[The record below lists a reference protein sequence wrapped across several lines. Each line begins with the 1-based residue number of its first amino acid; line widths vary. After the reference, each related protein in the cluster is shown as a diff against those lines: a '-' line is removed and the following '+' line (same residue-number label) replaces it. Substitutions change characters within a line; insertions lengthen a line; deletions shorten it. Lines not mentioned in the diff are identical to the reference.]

1 MVDWPRMKPSIHTP
15 LPGPKAKA
23 LLERGQAVLSP
34 SYIRPYPFVPARGQG
49 VFLEDVDG
57 NIFLDFMAGIAVNT
71 TGYAHPRV
79 LEAVRAQAERFAHVC
94 FSDFTHEPT
103 LSLAERL
110 VAKLGGGYRVFFGNS
125 GTEGIEA
132 AIKLVRHHTGRPY
145 LLAFTG
151 AFHGRSLGALSLTAS
166 KSAYRKGFAPL
177 LPGVVHVP
185 FPNPFRPPLGAKPE
199 EVGEAVLEHL
209 EHLFRTVLP
218 PEEVAA
224 LFLEPIQGEGGYL
237 VPPPGFIPKLKALLE
252 RHGILL
258 VADEVQTGAGRT
270 GRFFALE
277 HEGVQADVYVL
288 AKGLAS
294 GYPISALLFREELG
308 SWRPGAHGTTFG
320 GQAVAAAAAHATL
333 DLLEGGLMENA
344 RQVGAYLLRELK
356 AMQGRFPF
364 LGDVRGR
371 GLMIGLD
378 FGTPTE
384 ERPDLRDKAV
394 ELAFKKGLLLLP
406 AGPSALRIAPPLIL
420 TEPEAALGLEIL
432 EEVFQAL

>member
-1 MVDWPRMKPSIHTP
+1 MKPLVRTP

-23 LLERGQAVLSP
+23 LLERGEGVLSP
-34 SYIRPYPFVPARGQG
+34 SYVRPYPFVPARGQG

-57 NIFLDFMAGIAVNT
+57 NVFLDFMAGIAVNT

-110 VAKLGGGYRVFFGNS
+110 VARLGGGYRVFFGNS
-125 GTEGIEA
+125 GTEAIEA
-132 AIKLVRHHTGRPY
+132 AIKLFRHHTGRPY

-166 KSAYRKGFAPL
+166 KSAYRKGFGPL

-185 FPNPFRPPLGAKPE
+185 FPNPFRPPLGASSE
-199 EVGEAVLEHL
+199 NVGEVVLEHL
-209 EHLFRTVLP
+209 EHLFRTAVP

-224 LFLEPIQGEGGYL
+224 FFVEPIQGEGGYV
-237 VPPPGFIPKLKALLE
+237 VPPAGFLPRLKALLE

-270 GRFFALE
+270 GRFLALE
-277 HEGVQADVYVL
+277 HEGVEADVYVL

-294 GYPISALLFREELG
+294 GYPLSALLFREELG
-308 SWRPGAHGTTFG
+308 SWRPASHGTTFG

-333 DLLEGGLMENA
+333 DLLEEGLMENA
-344 RQVGAYLLRELK
+344 ARVGGYLLEELK
-356 AMQGRFPF
+356 AMQTRFPF

-378 FGTPTE
+378 FGTPRE
-384 ERPDLRDKAV
+384 ERPDLRDKAQR
-394 ELAFKKGLLLLP
+394 LAFEKGLLTLA
-406 AGPSALRIAPPLIL
+406 AGPSALRLAPPLL
-420 TEPEAALGLEIL
+420 LSREEAAMGLSIL
-432 EEVFQAL
+432 EEVFQSL

>member
-1 MVDWPRMKPSIHTP
+1 MKPEVKTP

-23 LLERGQAVLSP
+23 LMEKGQAVLSP
-34 SYIRPYPFVPARGQG
+34 SYVRPYPFVPARGQG

-57 NIFLDFMAGIAVNT
+57 NVFLDFMAGIAVNT
-71 TGYAHPRV
+71 TGYAHPKV

-110 VAKLGGGYRVFFGNS
+110 AEKLGSGYRVFFGNS

-151 AFHGRSLGALSLTAS
+151 AFHGRSLGSLSLTAS
-166 KSAYRKGFAPL
+166 KSTYRKGFAPL

-185 FPNPFRPPLGAKPE
+185 FPNPFRPPLGARPE
-199 EVGEAVLEHL
+199 EVGEAVLAHL

-224 LFLEPIQGEGGYL
+224 FFLEPIQGEGGYL

-270 GRFFALE
+270 GLFFALE

-294 GYPISALLFREELG
+294 GYPLSALLFQEELG

-320 GQAVAAAAAHATL
+320 GQAVSAAAAHATL

-344 RQVGAYLLRELK
+344 AQVGAFLLQELRG
-356 AMQGRFPF
+356 MQARYPF

-378 FGTPTE
+378 FGTPEE

-394 ELAFKKGLLLLP
+394 ELAFQKGLLLLP
-406 AGPSALRIAPPLIL
+406 AGPSALRIAPPLVL
-420 TEPEAALGLEIL
+420 TREEAAMGLEIL
-432 EEVFQAL
+432 EAVFRSL

>member
-1 MVDWPRMKPSIHTP
+1 MKPKVTTP
-15 LPGPKAKA
+15 LPGPKARE
-23 LLERGQAVLSP
+23 LMEREQTVLSP
-34 SYIRPYPFVPARGQG
+34 SYVRPYPFVPARGQG

-57 NIFLDFMAGIAVNT
+57 NVFLDFMAGIAVNT
-71 TGYAHPRV
+71 TGYAHPKV

-110 VAKLGGGYRVFFGNS
+110 VTKLGGGYRVFFGNS

-277 HEGVQADVYVL
+277 LEGVQADVYVL

-320 GQAVAAAAAHATL
+320 GQAVSAAAAHATL

-344 RQVGAYLLRELK
+344 ARVGAYLLEGLK
-356 AMQGRFPF
+356 TLQRRFPF

-378 FGTPTE
+378 FGTPEE
-384 ERPDLRDKAV
+384 ERPDLRDKVV
-394 ELAFKKGLLLLP
+394 ERAFQKGLLLLQ
-406 AGPSALRIAPPLIL
+406 AGPSAVRIAPPLIL
-420 TEPEAALGLEIL
+420 SKEEAAMGLEIL
-432 EEVFQAL
+432 EEVFREL

>member
-1 MVDWPRMKPSIHTP
+1 MRPEVRTP

-23 LLERGQAVLSP
+23 MLERGERVLSP
-34 SYIRPYPFVPARGQG
+34 SYVRPYPFVPARGEG

-57 NIFLDFMAGIAVNT
+57 NVFLDFMAGIAVNT
-71 TGYAHPRV
+71 TGYAHPKV

-94 FSDFTHEPT
+94 FSDFTHDPT
-103 LSLAERL
+103 LTLAERL
-110 VAKLGGGYRVFFGNS
+110 SEKLGGRYRVFFGNS

-166 KSAYRKGFAPL
+166 QSKYRKGFAPL
-177 LPGVVHVP
+177 LPGVVHLP
-185 FPNPFRPPLGAKPE
+185 FPNPFRPPLGARPE
-199 EVGEAVLEHL
+199 EVGEAVLAHL

-224 LFLEPIQGEGGYL
+224 LFLEPIQGEGGYV

-277 HEGVQADVYVL
+277 HEGVEADIYVL

-294 GYPISALLFREELG
+294 GYPLSAVLFREELG

-320 GQAVAAAAAHATL
+320 GQAVSAAAALATL

-344 RQVGAYLLRELK
+344 ARVGAFLLGELK
-356 AMQGRFPF
+356 ALQARFPF

-378 FGTPTE
+378 FGSPKE

-394 ELAFKKGLLLLP
+394 ELAFHKGLLLLP
-406 AGPSALRIAPPLIL
+406 AGPSALRIAPPLVL
-420 TEPEAALGLEIL
+420 KEEEAAMGLEIL
-432 EEVFQAL
+432 EAVFRAL

>member
-1 MVDWPRMKPSIHTP
+1 MKPEVKTP
-15 LPGPKAKA
+15 LPGPKAQE
-23 LLERGQAVLSP
+23 LLARGEKVLSP
-34 SYIRPYPFVPARGQG
+34 SYVRPYPFVPARGQG

-57 NIFLDFMAGIAVNT
+57 NVFLDFMAGIAVNT

-79 LEAVRAQAERFAHVC
+79 LAAVKAQAERFAHVC

-110 VAKLGGGYRVFFGNS
+110 VAKVGGGYRVFFGNS

-185 FPNPFRPPLGAKPE
+185 FPNPFRPPLGASPE
-199 EVGEAVLEHL
+199 EVGEAVLAHL
-209 EHLFRTVLP
+209 EHLFATVLP

-224 LFLEPIQGEGGYL
+224 FFLEPIQGEGGYVL
-237 VPPPGFIPKLKALLE
+237 PPAGFLPKLKALLE

-270 GRFFALE
+270 GRFLALE
-277 HEGVQADVYVL
+277 HEGVEADVYVL

-294 GYPISALLFREELG
+294 GYPLSARPLSRGARELAPRG
-308 SWRPGAHGTTFG
+308 PRHHLRRPGGGGGRSPGHPGPPRGGPHGKRQG
-320 GQAVAAAAAHATL
+320 S
-333 DLLEGGLMENA
+333 GGLPPRRPKGDAEA
-344 RQVGAYLLRELK
+344 LSLPG
-356 AMQGRFPF
+356 GR
-364 LGDVRGR
+364 
-371 GLMIGLD
+371 
-378 FGTPTE
+378 
-384 ERPDLRDKAV
+384 
-394 ELAFKKGLLLLP
+394 
-406 AGPSALRIAPPLIL
+406 AGPGPHDRPGFRKPRGAPPG
-420 TEPEAALGLEIL
+420 PPGPGAKAGL
-432 EEVFQAL
+432 

>member
-1 MVDWPRMKPSIHTP
+1 MEPSIHTP
-15 LPGPKAKA
+15 LPGPKAQA
-23 LLERGQAVLSP
+23 LLERGQAVLST

-57 NIFLDFMAGIAVNT
+57 NVFLDFMAGIAVNT

-79 LEAVRAQAERFAHVC
+79 LEAVRAQAERFAHAC

-110 VAKLGGGYRVFFGNS
+110 VGRLGGGYRVFFGNS

-166 KSAYRKGFAPL
+166 KSAYRKGFSPL

-185 FPNPFRPPLGAKPE
+185 FPNPFRPPLGARPE
-199 EVGEAVLEHL
+199 EAGDAVLEHL
-209 EHLFRTVLP
+209 KHLFRTVVS

-224 LFLEPIQGEGGYL
+224 FFLEPIQGEGGYL
-237 VPPPGFIPKLKALLE
+237 VPPAGFIPKLKELLE

-258 VADEVQTGAGRT
+258 VADEVQSGAGRT
-270 GRFFALE
+270 GLFLALE
-277 HEGVQADVYVL
+277 HEGVQADAYVL

-294 GYPISALLFREELG
+294 GYPLSALLFREELS

-333 DLLEGGLMENA
+333 DLLEGGLMENGA
-344 RQVGAYLLRELK
+344 RVGAYLLEELR
-356 AMQGRFPF
+356 AMQARFPF

-378 FGTPTE
+378 FGTQEE

-394 ELAFKKGLLLLP
+394 ELAFTKGLLLLP

-420 TEPEAALGLEIL
+420 KEEEAAMGLEIL
-432 EEVFQAL
+432 EAVFQAL

>member
-1 MVDWPRMKPSIHTP
+1 MKPSIHTP

-57 NIFLDFMAGIAVNT
+57 NVFLDFMAGIAVNT
-71 TGYAHPRV
+71 TGYAHPKV

-110 VAKLGGGYRVFFGNS
+110 AEKLGGGYRVFFGNS

-166 KSAYRKGFAPL
+166 KSAYRKGFSPL

-185 FPNPFRPPLGAKPE
+185 FPNPFRPPLGARPE
-199 EVGEAVLEHL
+199 EVGEAVLAHL

-224 LFLEPIQGEGGYL
+224 FFLEPIQGEGGYL

-270 GRFFALE
+270 GLFFALE

-294 GYPISALLFREELG
+294 GYPLSALLFREELG

-320 GQAVAAAAAHATL
+320 GQAVSAAAAHATL

-344 RQVGAYLLRELK
+344 AQVGAFLLQELRG
-356 AMQGRFPF
+356 MQARYPF

-378 FGTPTE
+378 FGTPEE

-394 ELAFKKGLLLLP
+394 ELAFQKGLLLLP
-406 AGPSALRIAPPLIL
+406 AGPSALRIAPPLVL
-420 TEPEAALGLEIL
+420 TREEAAMGLEIL
-432 EEVFQAL
+432 EAVFRSL

>member
-1 MVDWPRMKPSIHTP
+1 MKPRIHTP
-15 LPGPKAKA
+15 LPGPKAQA
-23 LLERGQAVLSP
+23 LLERGQAVLST

-57 NIFLDFMAGIAVNT
+57 NVFLDFMAGIAVNT

-110 VAKLGGGYRVFFGNS
+110 VGRLGGGYRVFFGNS

-166 KSAYRKGFAPL
+166 KSAYRKGFSPL

-185 FPNPFRPPLGAKPE
+185 FPNPFRPPLGARPE
-199 EVGEAVLEHL
+199 EVGKAVLEYL
-209 EHLFRTVLP
+209 EHLFRTVVP

-224 LFLEPIQGEGGYL
+224 FFLEPIQGEGGYL
-237 VPPPGFIPKLKALLE
+237 VPPPGFIPELKALLE
-252 RHGILL
+252 RYGILL
-258 VADEVQTGAGRT
+258 VADEVQSGAGRT
-270 GRFFALE
+270 GHFFALE
-277 HEGVQADVYVL
+277 HEGVKADVYVL

-294 GYPISALLFREELG
+294 GYPLSTLLFREELA

-333 DLLEGGLMENA
+333 DLLEAGLMENA

-378 FGTPTE
+378 FGTQEE

-420 TEPEAALGLEIL
+420 KEEEAAMGLEIL
-432 EEVFQAL
+432 EAVFQAL

>member
-1 MVDWPRMKPSIHTP
+1 MKPKVTTP
-15 LPGPKAKA
+15 LPGPKARE
-23 LLERGQAVLSP
+23 LMERGQAVLSP

-71 TGYAHPRV
+71 TGYAHPKV

-110 VAKLGGGYRVFFGNS
+110 VARLGGGYRVFFGNS

-166 KSAYRKGFAPL
+166 KSAYRKGFSPL

-185 FPNPFRPPLGAKPE
+185 FPNPFRPPLGASPE
-199 EVGEAVLEHL
+199 TVGEAVLEYL

-224 LFLEPIQGEGGYL
+224 FFLEPIQGEGGYV
-237 VPPPGFIPKLKALLE
+237 VPPAGFLSKLKALLE
-252 RHGILL
+252 RYGILL
-258 VADEVQTGAGRT
+258 VADEVQSGAGRT
-270 GRFFALE
+270 GRFLALE
-277 HEGVQADVYVL
+277 HEGIQADVYVL

-333 DLLEGGLMENA
+333 DLLEGGLMEHAA
-344 RQVGAYLLRELK
+344 RVGTYLLEELK
-356 AMQGRFPF
+356 ALQKRFPF

-378 FGTPTE
+378 FGTPEE
-384 ERPDLRDKAV
+384 ERPHLRDQVV
-394 ELAFKKGLLLLP
+394 ERAFQKGLLLLQ
-406 AGPSALRIAPPLIL
+406 AGPSAVRIAPPLIL
-420 TEPEAALGLEIL
+420 SKEEAAMGLEIL
-432 EEVFQAL
+432 EEVFREL

>member
-1 MVDWPRMKPSIHTP
+1 MKPEVKTP
-15 LPGPKAKA
+15 LPGPKAQE
-23 LLERGQAVLSP
+23 LLARGEKVLSP
-34 SYIRPYPFVPARGQG
+34 SYVRPYPFVPARGQG

-57 NIFLDFMAGIAVNT
+57 NVFLDFMAGIAVNT

-79 LEAVRAQAERFAHVC
+79 LAAVKAQAERFAHVC

-110 VAKLGGGYRVFFGNS
+110 VAKVGGGYRVFFGNS

-177 LPGVVHVP
+177 LPGVVHIP
-185 FPNPFRPPLGAKPE
+185 FPNPFRPPLGASPE
-199 EVGEAVLEHL
+199 EVGESVLAHL
-209 EHLFRTVLP
+209 EHLFATVLP

-224 LFLEPIQGEGGYL
+224 FFLEPIQGEGGYVL
-237 VPPPGFIPKLKALLE
+237 PPAGFLPKLKALLE

-270 GRFFALE
+270 GRFLALE
-277 HEGVQADVYVL
+277 HEGVEADVYVL

-294 GYPISALLFREELG
+294 GYPLSALLFREELG

-320 GQAVAAAAAHATL
+320 GQAVAAAAAQATL

-344 RQVGAYLLRELK
+344 REVGAFLLAGLRE
-356 AMQGRFPF
+356 MQKRFPF

-378 FGTPTE
+378 FGSPE
-384 ERPDLRDKAV
+384 EPRPDLRDQAQRR
-394 ELAFKKGLLLLP
+394 AFEKGLLTLA
-406 AGPSALRIAPPLIL
+406 AGPSALRLAPPLIL
-420 TEPEAALGLEIL
+420 SREEAALGLEIL
-432 EEVFQAL
+432 EEALKSL

>member
-1 MVDWPRMKPSIHTP
+1 MKPSVRTP
-15 LPGPKAKA
+15 LPGPKAKE
-23 LLERGQAVLSP
+23 LLARGERVLSP
-34 SYIRPYPFVPARGQG
+34 SYVRPYPFVPARGEG

-57 NIFLDFMAGIAVNT
+57 NVFLDFMAGIAVNT
-71 TGYAHPRV
+71 TGYAHPKV

-110 VAKLGGGYRVFFGNS
+110 VEKVGRGYRVFFGNS
-125 GTEGIEA
+125 GAEAIEA
-132 AIKLVRHHTGRPY
+132 AIKLVRYHTGRPY

-166 KSAYRKGFAPL
+166 KSAYRKGFGPL

-185 FPNPFRPPLGAKPE
+185 FPDPFRPPLGARPE
-199 EVGEAVLEHL
+199 AVGEVVLNHL
-209 EHLFRTVLP
+209 EHLFRTALP

-224 LFLEPIQGEGGYL
+224 LFLEPIQGEGGYVL
-237 VPPPGFIPKLKALLE
+237 PPEGFLPRLKALLE

-270 GRFFALE
+270 GRFLALE
-277 HEGVQADVYVL
+277 HEGLEADVYVL

-294 GYPISALLFREELG
+294 GYPLSALLFREELG

-344 RQVGAYLLRELK
+344 KEVGAFLLAELK
-356 AMQGRFPF
+356 GMQRRFPF
-364 LGDVRGR
+364 LGEVRGR

-378 FGTPTE
+378 FGSPE
-384 ERPDLRDKAV
+384 EARPDLRDKAQR
-394 ELAFKKGLLLLP
+394 LAFEKGLLVLA
-406 AGPSALRIAPPLIL
+406 AGPSALRLAPPLIL
-420 TEPEAALGLEIL
+420 SREEAAMGLEVL
-432 EEVFQAL
+432 EAVFRSL

>member
-1 MVDWPRMKPSIHTP
+1 MRPEVKTP

-23 LLERGQAVLSP
+23 MLERGERVLSP
-34 SYIRPYPFVPARGQG
+34 SYVRPYPFVPARGQG
-49 VFLEDVDG
+49 AFLEDVDG
-57 NIFLDFMAGIAVNT
+57 NLFLDFMAGIAVNT

-94 FSDFTHEPT
+94 FSDFTHDPT
-103 LSLAERL
+103 LTLAERL
-110 VAKLGGGYRVFFGNS
+110 VERLGGRYRVFFGNS

-151 AFHGRSLGALSLTAS
+151 AFHGRSMGALSLTAS
-166 KSAYRKGFAPL
+166 QSKYRQGFAPL
-177 LPGVVHVP
+177 LPGVVHLP
-185 FPNPFRPPLGAKPE
+185 FPNPFRPPLGARGE
-199 EVGEAVLEHL
+199 EVGEAVLAHL

-224 LFLEPIQGEGGYL
+224 LFLEPIQGEGGYV
-237 VPPPGFIPKLKALLE
+237 VPPAGFIPKLKALLE

-277 HEGVQADVYVL
+277 HEGVEADIYVL

-294 GYPISALLFREELG
+294 GYPLSAVLFREELG

-320 GQAVAAAAAHATL
+320 GQAVSAAAALATL

-344 RQVGAYLLRELK
+344 ARVGAFLLGELK
-356 AMQGRFPF
+356 AMQARFPF

-378 FGTPTE
+378 FGGPEE

-394 ELAFKKGLLLLP
+394 ELAFRKGLLLP

-420 TEPEAALGLEIL
+420 TEEEAAMGLEIL
-432 EEVFQAL
+432 EAVFRAL

>member
-1 MVDWPRMKPSIHTP
+1 MRPEVRTP

-23 LLERGQAVLSP
+23 MLERGERVLSP
-34 SYIRPYPFVPARGQG
+34 SYVRPYPFVPARGEG
-49 VFLEDVDG
+49 AFLEDVDG
-57 NIFLDFMAGIAVNT
+57 NVFLDFMAGIAVNT
-71 TGYAHPRV
+71 TGYAHPKV

-94 FSDFTHEPT
+94 FSDFTHDPT
-103 LSLAERL
+103 LTLAERL
-110 VAKLGGGYRVFFGNS
+110 SGKLGGRYRVFFGNS

-166 KSAYRKGFAPL
+166 QSKYRKGFAPL
-177 LPGVVHVP
+177 LPGVVHLP
-185 FPNPFRPPLGAKPE
+185 FPNPFRPPLGARPE
-199 EVGEAVLEHL
+199 EVGEAVLAHL

-224 LFLEPIQGEGGYL
+224 LFLEPIQGEGGYV

-277 HEGVQADVYVL
+277 HEGVEADIYVL

-294 GYPISALLFREELG
+294 GYPLSAVLFREELG

-320 GQAVAAAAAHATL
+320 GQAVSAAAALATL

-344 RQVGAYLLRELK
+344 ARVGAFLLGELR
-356 AMQGRFPF
+356 ALQARFPF

-378 FGTPTE
+378 FGSPKE

-394 ELAFKKGLLLLP
+394 ELAFHKGLLLLP
-406 AGPSALRIAPPLIL
+406 AGPSALRIAPPLVL
-420 TEPEAALGLEIL
+420 KEEEAAMGLEIL
-432 EEVFQAL
+432 EAVFRAL

>member
-1 MVDWPRMKPSIHTP
+1 MRPAVSTP
-15 LPGPKAKA
+15 LPGPKAKE

-34 SYIRPYPFVPARGQG
+34 SYVRPYPFVPVRGQG

-57 NIFLDFMAGIAVNT
+57 NVFLDFMAGIAVNT
-71 TGYAHPRV
+71 TGYAHPKV
-79 LEAVRAQAERFAHVC
+79 VEAVRAQAERFAHVC

-110 VAKLGGGYRVFFGNS
+110 VSKLGGGYRVFFGNS

-185 FPNPFRPPLGAKPE
+185 FPNPFRPPLGARPE
-199 EVGEAVLEHL
+199 DVGEAVLAHL
-209 EHLFRTVLP
+209 EHLFRTVVP

-224 LFLEPIQGEGGYL
+224 FFLEPIQGEGGYL
-237 VPPPGFIPKLKALLE
+237 VPPPGFVPRLKALLE

-258 VADEVQTGAGRT
+258 VADEVQSGAGRT
-270 GRFFALE
+270 GRFLALE
-277 HEGVQADVYVL
+277 HEGVEADVYVL

-294 GYPISALLFREELG
+294 GYPLSALLFREELA

-333 DLLEGGLMENA
+333 DLLEGGLTENA
-344 RQVGAYLLRELK
+344 ARVGAFLLQGLREL
-356 AMQGRFPF
+356 QTRFPF

-378 FGTPTE
+378 FGTPGE

-394 ELAFKKGLLLLP
+394 GLAFQKGLLLLP
-406 AGPSALRIAPPLIL
+406 AGPAAIRIAPPLIL
-420 TEPEAALGLEIL
+420 TKEEATMGLEIL
-432 EEVFQAL
+432 EAVFRQL

>member
-1 MVDWPRMKPSIHTP
+1 MKPSIHTP
-15 LPGPKAKA
+15 LPGPKAQA
-23 LLERGQAVLSP
+23 LLERGQAVLST
-34 SYIRPYPFVPARGQG
+34 SYIRPYPFVPAKGQG

-57 NIFLDFMAGIAVNT
+57 NVFLDFMAGIAVNT

-79 LEAVRAQAERFAHVC
+79 LEAVKAQAERFAHVC

-110 VAKLGGGYRVFFGNS
+110 VGKLGGGYRVFFGNS

-132 AIKLVRHHTGRPY
+132 AIKLVRHHMGRPY
-145 LLAFTG
+145 LQAFTG
-151 AFHGRSLGALSLTAS
+151 AFHGRSLGSLSLTAS

-177 LPGVVHVP
+177 LPGVVHLP
-185 FPNPFRPPLGAKPE
+185 FPNPFRPPLGARPE
-199 EVGEAVLEHL
+199 EVGDAVLDHL
-209 EHLFRTVLP
+209 EHLFRTVVS

-224 LFLEPIQGEGGYL
+224 FFLEPIQGEGGYL

-252 RHGILL
+252 KHGILL
-258 VADEVQTGAGRT
+258 VADEVQSGAGRT
-270 GRFFALE
+270 GLFFALE
-277 HEGVQADVYVL
+277 HEGVRADVYVL

-294 GYPISALLFREELG
+294 GYPISALLFREELS

-344 RQVGAYLLRELK
+344 ARVGSYLLEALK
-356 AMQGRFPF
+356 GMQARFPF

-378 FGTPTE
+378 FGSQEE

-394 ELAFKKGLLLLP
+394 ELAFRKGLLVLP

-420 TEPEAALGLEIL
+420 TEEEAAMGLEIL
-432 EEVFQAL
+432 EAVFQVL

>member
-1 MVDWPRMKPSIHTP
+1 MKPSIHTP

>member
-1 MVDWPRMKPSIHTP
+1 MRTP

-23 LLERGQAVLSP
+23 LLEKGEALLSP
-34 SYIRPYPFVPARGQG
+34 SYVRPYPFVPAKGQG

-57 NIFLDFMAGIAVNT
+57 NVFLDFMAGIAVNT

-79 LEAVRAQAERFAHVC
+79 LEAVSAQAARFAHVC

-110 VAKLGGGYRVFFGNS
+110 VAKLGRGYRVFFGNS

-166 KSAYRKGFAPL
+166 KSAYRKGFSPL

-185 FPNPFRPPLGAKPE
+185 FPNPFRPPLGAGPG
-199 EVGEAVLEHL
+199 EVGEAVLDHL
-209 EHLFRTVLP
+209 EHLFRTTLP

-224 LFLEPIQGEGGYL
+224 FFVEPIQGEGGYV
-237 VPPPGFIPKLKALLE
+237 VPPAGFLPKLKALLE

-277 HEGVQADVYVL
+277 HEGVEADAYVL

-294 GYPISALLFREELG
+294 GYPLSALLFREELG

-333 DLLEGGLMENA
+333 DLLEAGLMENA
-344 RQVGAYLLRELK
+344 AQVGAYLLGELK

-371 GLMIGLD
+371 GLMIGVD
-378 FGTPTE
+378 FGSPE
-384 ERPDLRDKAV
+384 RERPDLRDKAV
-394 ELAFKKGLLLLP
+394 ALAFQKGLLLLP
-406 AGPSALRIAPPLIL
+406 AGPSALRIAPPLVL
-420 TEPEAALGLEIL
+420 NREEAALGLEIL
-432 EEVFQAL
+432 EEVFRSL

>member
-1 MVDWPRMKPSIHTP
+1 MKPKVKTP
-15 LPGPKAKA
+15 LPGPMAQA
-23 LLERGQAVLSP
+23 LTERAERVLSP

-57 NIFLDFMAGIAVNT
+57 NVFLDFMAGIAVNT
-71 TGYAHPRV
+71 TGYAHPKV
-79 LEAVRAQAERFAHVC
+79 LEAVRSQAERFAHVC

-110 VAKLGGGYRVFFGNS
+110 VKRLGGRYRVFFGNS

-166 KSAYRKGFAPL
+166 KSAYRKGFSPL

-185 FPNPFRPPLGAKPE
+185 FPNPFRPPLGARPE
-199 EVGEAVLEHL
+199 EVGEAVLDHL
-209 EHLFRTVLP
+209 EHLFRTTLP

-224 LFLEPIQGEGGYL
+224 FFLEPIQGEGGYVL
-237 VPPPGFIPKLKALLE
+237 PPKGFLPKLKDLLE

-258 VADEVQTGAGRT
+258 VADEVQSGAGRT
-270 GRFFALE
+270 GLFFALE
-277 HEGVQADVYVL
+277 HEGIEADVYVL

-294 GYPISALLFREELG
+294 GYPLSALLFREELG

-344 RQVGAYLLRELK
+344 ARVGAYLLEELRK
-356 AMQGRFPF
+356 MQRRFPF

-371 GLMIGLD
+371 GLMIGVD
-378 FGTPTE
+378 FGSPEE

-394 ELAFKKGLLLLP
+394 ERAFQKGLLLLP
-406 AGPSALRIAPPLIL
+406 AGPSALRIAPPLTL
-420 TEPEAALGLEIL
+420 TEKEAALGLEIL
-432 EEVFQAL
+432 EAVFQSL

>member
-1 MVDWPRMKPSIHTP
+1 MKPSIHTS

-23 LLERGQAVLSP
+23 LLERGQAVLSS

-57 NIFLDFMAGIAVNT
+57 NVFLDFMAGIAVNT
-71 TGYAHPRV
+71 TGYAHPKV
-79 LEAVRAQAERFAHVC
+79 LEAVKAQAERFAHVC

-110 VAKLGGGYRVFFGNS
+110 VGKLGGGYRVFFGNS

-151 AFHGRSLGALSLTAS
+151 AFHGRSLGSLSLTAS
-166 KSAYRKGFAPL
+166 KSAYRKGFSPL

-185 FPNPFRPPLGAKPE
+185 FPNPFRPPLGARPE
-199 EVGEAVLEHL
+199 EVGDAVLEHL
-209 EHLFRTVLP
+209 EHLFRTVVP

-224 LFLEPIQGEGGYL
+224 FFLEPIQGEGGYL
-237 VPPPGFIPKLKALLE
+237 LPPPGFIPKLKALLE
-252 RHGILL
+252 RYGILL
-258 VADEVQTGAGRT
+258 VADEVQSGAGRT
-270 GRFFALE
+270 GLFFALE
-277 HEGVQADVYVL
+277 HEGVKADVYVL

-294 GYPISALLFREELG
+294 GYPLSALLFREELS

-333 DLLEGGLMENA
+333 DLLEAGLMDNA
-344 RQVGAYLLRELK
+344 REVGAYLLRELK

-378 FGTPTE
+378 FGTEKE

-394 ELAFKKGLLLLP
+394 ELAFRKGLLLLP

-420 TEPEAALGLEIL
+420 TEEEAAMGLEIL
-432 EEVFQAL
+432 EAVFQAL

>member
-1 MVDWPRMKPSIHTP
+1 MRPSVKTP
-15 LPGPKAKA
+15 LPGPKAQE
-23 LLERGQAVLSP
+23 LLARGERVLSP
-34 SYIRPYPFVPARGQG
+34 SYVRPYPFVPAKGQG

-57 NIFLDFMAGIAVNT
+57 NVFLDFMAGIAVNT
-71 TGYAHPRV
+71 TGYAHPKV

-110 VAKLGGGYRVFFGNS
+110 AEKAGGGYRVFFGNS

-145 LLAFTG
+145 LLAFTR

-166 KSAYRKGFAPL
+166 KSAYRKGFGPL
-177 LPGVVHVP
+177 LHGVVHVP
-185 FPNPFRPPLGAKPE
+185 FPNPFRPPLGAGPE
-199 EVGEAVLEHL
+199 EVGEAVLDHL
-209 EHLFRTVLP
+209 EHLFRTVVP

-224 LFLEPIQGEGGYL
+224 FFLEPIQGEGGYVL
-237 VPPPGFIPKLKALLE
+237 PPKGFLPRLKVLLE

-277 HEGVQADVYVL
+277 HEGVEADVYVL

-294 GYPISALLFREELG
+294 GYPLSALLFREELG

-344 RQVGAYLLRELK
+344 REVGNFLLAGLRE
-356 AMQGRFPF
+356 MQKRFPF

-378 FGTPTE
+378 FGSPKE
-384 ERPDLRDKAV
+384 PRPDLRDRV
-394 ELAFKKGLLLLP
+394 QRLAFEKGLLTLA
-406 AGPSALRIAPPLIL
+406 AGPSALRLAPPLVL
-420 TEPEAALGLEIL
+420 SQEEAAMGLEIL
-432 EEVFQAL
+432 EEVFRNL

>member
-1 MVDWPRMKPSIHTP
+1 MKPEVKTP

-23 LLERGQAVLSP
+23 LLEKGEALLSP
-34 SYIRPYPFVPARGQG
+34 SYVRPYPFVPARGQG

-57 NIFLDFMAGIAVNT
+57 NVFLDFMAGIAVNT
-71 TGYAHPRV
+71 TGYAHPKV
-79 LEAVRAQAERFAHVC
+79 VEAVRQQAERFAHIC
-94 FSDFTHEPT
+94 FSDFAHEPT

-110 VAKLGGGYRVFFGNS
+110 VARLGGGYRVFFGNS

-132 AIKLVRHHTGRPY
+132 AIKLARHHTGRPY

-166 KSAYRKGFAPL
+166 KSAYRKGFSPL

-185 FPNPFRPPLGAKPE
+185 FPNPFRPPLGASPE
-199 EVGEAVLEHL
+199 EVGEAVLDHL
-209 EHLFRTVLP
+209 EHLFRTVVP

-224 LFLEPIQGEGGYL
+224 FFVEPIQGEGGYV
-237 VPPPGFIPKLKALLE
+237 VPPAGFLPRLKALLE

-270 GRFFALE
+270 GRFLALE
-277 HEGVQADVYVL
+277 HEGVEADLYVL

-294 GYPISALLFREELG
+294 GYPLSALLFREELG

-333 DLLEGGLMENA
+333 DLLEAGLMENA
-344 RQVGAYLLRELK
+344 ARVGAFLLEELK
-356 AMQGRFPF
+356 AMQRRFPF

-378 FGTPTE
+378 FGTPEE
-384 ERPDLRDKAV
+384 ERPDLRDKAQR
-394 ELAFKKGLLLLP
+394 LAFEKGLLTLG
-406 AGPSALRIAPPLIL
+406 AGPSALRLAPPLIL
-420 TEPEAALGLEIL
+420 SREEAAMGLEIL
-432 EEVFQAL
+432 EEVFRSL

>member
-1 MVDWPRMKPSIHTP
+1 MKPMVRTP
-15 LPGPKAKA
+15 LPGPKARE
-23 LLERGQAVLSP
+23 LLGRGQAVLSP
-34 SYIRPYPFVPARGQG
+34 SYVRPYPFVPARGQG
-49 VFLEDVDG
+49 AYLEDVDG
-57 NIFLDFMAGIAVNT
+57 NVFLDFMAGIAVNT

-110 VAKLGGGYRVFFGNS
+110 VARLGGGYRVFFGNS

-166 KSAYRKGFAPL
+166 KSAYRKGFSPL
-177 LPGVVHVP
+177 LPGVVHIP
-185 FPNPFRPPLGAKPE
+185 FPNPFRPPLGARPE
-199 EVGEAVLEHL
+199 TVGEAVLGYL

-224 LFLEPIQGEGGYL
+224 FFLEPIQGEGGYL
-237 VPPPGFIPKLKALLE
+237 VPPPGFIPRLKALLE

-258 VADEVQTGAGRT
+258 VADEVQSGAGRT
-270 GRFFALE
+270 GRFLALE

-294 GYPISALLFREELG
+294 GYPLSAVLFREELA

-333 DLLEGGLMENA
+333 DLLEEGLMENA
-344 RQVGAYLLRELK
+344 QRVGAYLLEELRGLK
-356 AMQGRFPF
+356 RRFPF

-378 FGTPTE
+378 FGSPEE
-384 ERPDLRDKAV
+384 ERPDLRDKVV
-394 ELAFKKGLLLLP
+394 ELAFQKGLLLLQ
-406 AGPSALRIAPPLIL
+406 AGPSAVRIAPPLVL
-420 TEPEAALGLEIL
+420 SQEEAAQGLAIL
-432 EEVFQAL
+432 EAVFQSL

>member
-1 MVDWPRMKPSIHTP
+1 MRPEVKAP

-23 LLERGQAVLSP
+23 MLERGERVLSP
-34 SYIRPYPFVPARGQG
+34 SYVRPYPFVPARGQG
-49 VFLEDVDG
+49 AFLEDVDG
-57 NIFLDFMAGIAVNT
+57 NLFLDFMAGIAVNT
-71 TGYAHPRV
+71 TGYAHPKV

-94 FSDFTHEPT
+94 FSDFTHDPT
-103 LSLAERL
+103 LTLAERL
-110 VAKLGGGYRVFFGNS
+110 VERLGGRYRVFFGNS

-151 AFHGRSLGALSLTAS
+151 AFHGRSMGALSLTAS
-166 KSAYRKGFAPL
+166 QSKYRQGFAPL
-177 LPGVVHVP
+177 LPGVVHLP
-185 FPNPFRPPLGAKPE
+185 FPNPFRPPLGAR
-199 EVGEAVLEHL
+199 GEAVGKAVLAYL

-224 LFLEPIQGEGGYL
+224 LFLEPIQGEGGYV

-277 HEGVQADVYVL
+277 HEGVEADVYVL

-294 GYPISALLFREELG
+294 GYPLSAVLFREELG

-320 GQAVAAAAAHATL
+320 GQAVSAAAALATL

-344 RQVGAYLLRELK
+344 TRVGAFLLGELR
-356 AMQGRFPF
+356 AMQARFPF

-378 FGTPTE
+378 FGGPEE

-394 ELAFKKGLLLLP
+394 ELAFRKGLLLLP
-406 AGPSALRIAPPLIL
+406 AGPSALRIAPPLVL
-420 TEPEAALGLEIL
+420 TEEEAAMGLEIL
-432 EEVFQAL
+432 EAVFRAL